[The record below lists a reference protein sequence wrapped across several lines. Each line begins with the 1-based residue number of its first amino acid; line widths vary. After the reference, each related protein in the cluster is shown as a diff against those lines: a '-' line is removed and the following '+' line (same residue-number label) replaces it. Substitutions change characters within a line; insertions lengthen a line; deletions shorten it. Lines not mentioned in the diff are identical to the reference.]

1 VTVAR
6 IDWTAVTGRR
16 GTETFRGPTHQ
27 HPVVVLA
34 SAIEGGASV
43 AVLTGAAETGKTTVL
58 RDVVVRLRS
67 GGANVIEIGTS
78 PRDRLTPRR
87 LTEKIVASL
96 GAGHS
101 PGDAA
106 RLIQLLTQAREV
118 GDKLV
123 LLIDAAELLSG
134 EAIEYLGLL
143 SSLRSLGT
151 PLLHLVLSGRPEFW
165 DGIKA
170 GGLTHLERQAPAHA
184 VLATMPDGEARDY
197 IVFRLNLMQQEATP
211 YALSEIVCL
220 GKGLPGRIDR
230 LLDGSVA
237 LAAALGYKRLT
248 SQVAVNAAAALALR
262 AGSDE
267 CGARARQSV
276 PSPMGRE
283 SLPVLPLP
291 PATLPTLLAPRIA
304 AGRPT
309 TLVCLAASVVI
320 VAGAVNFGAS
330 ILSRQPEPTNPD
342 RRVISDERGSTP
354 VAGADNVRLAAAL
367 VARPAQADSTPGPLG
382 SIDERAS
389 PTGADAE
396 PLPARSDP
404 AVPSEPPEPLV
415 QAIVPDPSLSVA
427 SEPGSASAKSS
438 AGAGGESGVRADML
452 GVQQQRSG
460 ATSAGDLSPPAAE
473 PAPRQTGPSAE
484 GMAGDA
490 PAPSPE
496 PSRAEA
502 QSASALAIPP
512 EQDHGETLGA
522 PEAATP
528 SPGSAAQ
535 SSDAAPVYVGPDF
548 PAGAGSPQRDRS
560 VSDQASPP
568 AAAQATEPALILP
581 GNAGPVSTDAR
592 SAAQAAVPESSRNAN
607 PQAEAPPV
615 PVSPGAGGI
624 ETAGRASPPPSSPT
638 APAPRSATAPP
649 KEQAVVMPPEGTTSA
664 LLSSLLRLG
673 DVKLSAGDISA
684 ARLLFT
690 RAAGA
695 GSAQAATRMGKT
707 YDPAFLSEIGA
718 IGIAPNIAEAKVWYG
733 RAAALGDAEA
743 ADRLKRLGTTTAGQ

>member
-6 IDWTAVTGRR
+6 IDWTAVTGRH
-16 GTETFRGPTHQ
+16 GTETFRGPTHRN
-27 HPVVVLA
+27 PTSILA

-58 RDVVVRLRS
+58 REVGVRLRS
-67 GGANVIEIGTS
+67 GGANVIDIGTS
-78 PRDRLTPRR
+78 PCDRLTPRR
-87 LTEKIVASL
+87 LTEKIVAGL

-123 LLIDAAELLSG
+123 LLIDAAELLSR

-165 DGIKA
+165 DGIKT
-170 GGLTHLERQAPAHA
+170 GGLTNPERQAPAHA
-184 VLATMPDGEARDY
+184 VLAAMPDGEARDY

-211 YALSEIVCL
+211 YALSEIVRL

-248 SQVAVNAAAALALR
+248 SQVAGNAAAALALR
-262 AGSDE
+262 AGSDD
-267 CGARARQSV
+267 CGARTRQSV

-283 SLPVLPLP
+283 SLPVFPLP
-291 PATLPTLLAPRIA
+291 PTTLPMLPAPRTA
-304 AGRPT
+304 VGRPT

-320 VAGAVNFGAS
+320 VAGAVNFGVS
-330 ILSRQPEPTNPD
+330 LVPGQPEPTNPD
-342 RRVISDERGSTP
+342 RRVISDERGSMP

-367 VARPAQADSTPGPLG
+367 VAQPAQADSTPGPLG

-404 AVPSEPPEPLV
+404 AVSPETPEPSAQV
-415 QAIVPDPSLSVA
+415 IVPAPSLSVA

-438 AGAGGESGVRADML
+438 AGAGGESGVRAETL

-460 ATSAGDLSPPAAE
+460 ATSVEDLPPPAAE
-473 PAPRQTGPSAE
+473 PAARQTGPSAE
-484 GMAGDA
+484 GTAGDA

-502 QSASALAIPP
+502 GSPQRDRSVSDQASPP
-512 EQDHGETLGA
+512 
-522 PEAATP
+522 
-528 SPGSAAQ
+528 PGSAVQ
-535 SSDAAPVYVGPDF
+535 PSDAAPVYVGPDF
-548 PAGAGSPQRDRS
+548 PAGARSPQRNRS

-568 AAAQATEPALILP
+568 AAAQATEPALVLP
-581 GNAGPVSTDAR
+581 GNAAPVSPDAR

-624 ETAGRASPPPSSPT
+624 ATAGRASPPPSSPT

-649 KEQAVVMPPEGTTSA
+649 KEQAVVMPPGGTTSA

-673 DVKLSAGDISA
+673 DVKLSVGDISA

-695 GSAQAATRMGKT
+695 GSAEAATKMGKT

-718 IGIAPNIAEAKVWYG
+718 IGIAPDIAAAKTWYG
-733 RAAALGDAEA
+733 RAASLGDAEA
-743 ADRLKRLGTTTAGQ
+743 AERLKRLGTTTAGQ